1 MIDGQNG
8 DLLSAA
14 SLVVIR
20 AWFGAEDLEL
30 EEAEVRRMN
39 KCKRGCCNV
48 RSALVLWVWRASLL
62 ADQSVLALALLSS
75 RTVGSNPTLSARN
88 HVFSIR

>member
-39 KCKRGCCNV
+39 KCKRGCCDVNG
-48 RSALVLWVWRASLL
+48 RFSGGALGVSRASLS
-62 ADQSVLALALLSS
+62 ANQSVPGA
-75 RTVGSNPTLSARN
+75 TVGAVTSA
-88 HVFSIR
+88 VI